1 MGFGGKKRGRKGPM
15 GALIAALI
23 ALFVQAI
30 MPAVAMATESL
41 GGQTIEICTD
51 QGAQKVVV
59 GADGKVQ
66 KKGFA
71 GLPCQDCLSA
81 TLAVVTTPELA
92 VTQVAYAADQ
102 TTYVAEAA
110 TIAPRARGPPR
121 PFGQGPPNPNA

>member
-1 MGFGGKKRGRKGPM
+1 MGFGGKKRGCGPM
-15 GALIAALI
+15 GALIG
-23 ALFVQAI
+23 ALFALFIQAI
-30 MPAVAMATESL
+30 VPAAAMASESL

-81 TLAVVTTPELA
+81 TLAVVVTPELTVA
-92 VTQVAYAADQ
+92 QVAYAADA
-102 TTYVAEAA
+102 TAYVAEGRVI
-110 TIAPRARGPPR
+110 TPRARGPPR
-121 PFGQGPPNPNA
+121 PFGQGPPDLNA